1 MTDFRG
7 ALVQG
12 TLDMMVLKVLS
23 LEPMHGWGIS
33 ERLGRY
39 SGSTFRIN
47 QGSLYVALDR
57 LQRRG
62 WITAAWSVTENN
74 RRARYYSLTR
84 AGKTQL
90 AHAFEQW
97 ARASEAVD
105 LVMAV
110 TEA

>member
-1 MTDFRG
+1 MTDFG

-23 LEPMHGWGIS
+23 LESMHGWGIS

-39 SGSTFRIN
+39 SGDTFRIN

-62 WITAAWSVTENN
+62 WITAAWRITENN

-84 AGKTQL
+84 GGRAEL
-90 AHAFEQW
+90 ARAAEQW
-97 ARASEAVD
+97 DRASGAVD
-105 LVMAV
+105 LVMA
-110 TEA
+110 TTKA

>member
-23 LEPMHGWGIS
+23 LAPMHGWGIS

-39 SGSTFRIN
+39 SGAVFRIN

-62 WITAAWSVTENN
+62 WIAAKWDVTENN
-74 RRARYYSLTR
+74 RQARYYSLTR
-84 AGKTQL
+84 TGRAQL
-90 AHAFEQW
+90 TRAAEQW
-97 ARASEAVD
+97 DRASSAVD
-105 LVMAV
+105 LVMAI

>member
-1 MTDFRG
+1 MSADG
-7 ALVQG
+7 EAMVQG
-12 TLDMMVLKVLS
+12 TLDMMVLKILS

-39 SGSTFRIN
+39 SGDVFRVN

-62 WITAAWSVTENN
+62 WIGAKWGTTANN

-84 AGKTQL
+84 AGRAELTR
-90 AHAFEQW
+90 AAAQW
-97 ARASEAVD
+97 GRTSRAVD
-105 LVMAV
+105 LVMD
-110 TEA
+110 TSEA